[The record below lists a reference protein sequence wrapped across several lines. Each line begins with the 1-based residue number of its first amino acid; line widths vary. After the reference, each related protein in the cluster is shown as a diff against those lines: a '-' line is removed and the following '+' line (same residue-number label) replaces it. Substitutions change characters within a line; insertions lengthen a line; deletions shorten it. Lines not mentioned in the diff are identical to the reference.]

1 MKLHFIYSSYLRSLN
16 NNLYLCGLYRNKSDY
31 LFRVLG
37 TSNLVYSIIIDKNGL
52 VSCSCPLFKGMK
64 YKCHCKHIF
73 IYYLKYF
80 LFLNL
85 GEIHP
90 KKYI

>member
-52 VSCSCPLFKGMK
+52 VS
-64 YKCHCKHIF
+64 
-73 IYYLKYF
+73 
-80 LFLNL
+80 
-85 GEIHP
+85 
-90 KKYI
+90 